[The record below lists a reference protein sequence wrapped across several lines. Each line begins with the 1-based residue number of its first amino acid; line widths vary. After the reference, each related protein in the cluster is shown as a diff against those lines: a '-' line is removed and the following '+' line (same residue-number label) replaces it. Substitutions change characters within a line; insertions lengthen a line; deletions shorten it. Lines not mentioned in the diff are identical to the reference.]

1 MGVGLETRLDTPLAD
16 AIRVAGSQSAF
27 GRMIGRPQSTIHG
40 WLQKNLPLPAE
51 HVLTVE
57 RHTGI
62 SRHRLRPDLYPI
74 HDSPAGRTRDGSGA
88 SIAQPS
94 GFPGKGPCDRSAN
107 LHLGEPLR

>member
-1 MGVGLETRLDTPLAD
+1 MTDPAQAFREAVEM
-16 AIRVAGSQSAF
+16 VGSQSATARLL
-27 GRMIGRPQSTIHG
+27 GVSQASIWQRLSKRQ
-40 WLQKNLPLPAE
+40 PAAAQ
-51 HVLTVE
+51 HVLTLE

-94 GFPGKGPCDRSAN
+94 GFPGKGPCDRSAK